1 MLATEGALT
10 EAWID
15 RFPDLAALPADDQR
29 LLTGSAATVVLPA
42 GTTVFAPG
50 VAAQSFLL
58 ILDGTVR
65 VQQVSPNGREI
76 VLYRV
81 TGGETCIMTTAC
93 LLSDEEYSAE
103 GVAETEVEAVAVP
116 KAAFEE
122 AIARSPGFRR
132 LVFADYSHRIS
143 DLMHVVEE
151 VAFERLDKRLAQRLL
166 DLAASDGTVPVTHQ
180 DLAFELGS
188 AREVVGRLLKEL
200 ERRGWVALARGR
212 IELRQPDRL
221 RELAERA

>member
-1 MLATEGALT
+1 MNESWLEQ
-10 EAWID
+10 
-15 RFPDLAALPADDQR
+15 FPDLAALPAEDRR
-29 LLTGSAATVVLPA
+29 LLSARAMQVSLPA
-42 GTTVFAPG
+42 GTTIFAPG
-50 VAAQSFLL
+50 VEAESFILV
-58 ILDGTVR
+58 LDGTVR

-93 LLSDEEYSAE
+93 LLSGEAVSAE
-103 GVAETEVEAVAVP
+103 GVAETDVDAVALP

-166 DLAASDGTVPVTHQ
+166 DLAGPDGAVCATHQ
-180 DLAFELGS
+180 DLATELGT
-188 AREVVGRLLKEL
+188 AREVVGRQLKEL
-200 ERRGWVALARGR
+200 ERRGWLDRARGR
-212 IELRQPDRL
+212 IELKEPEHL
-221 RELAERA
+221 KALADAD

>member
-1 MLATEGALT
+1 MT

-15 RFPDLAALPADDQR
+15 RFPDLAALPPEDQR
-29 LLTGSAATVVLPA
+29 LLTDRAAKVTLPS

-58 ILDGTVR
+58 VLEGTVR
-65 VQQVSPNGREI
+65 VQQASPGGREI

-93 LLSDEEYSAE
+93 LLSDEDYSAE
-103 GVAETEVEAVAVP
+103 GTAEGEVEAVAIP

-122 AIARSPGFRR
+122 AIARSAGFRR

-166 DLAASDGTVPVTHQ
+166 DRAEPDGAVHATHQ
-180 DLAFELGS
+180 EIATELGS
-188 AREVVGRLLKEL
+188 AREAVGRLLKEL
-200 ERRGWVALARGR
+200 ERRGLIAMTRGR
-212 IELRQPDRL
+212 ISLLDADGL
-221 RELAERA
+221 SALAEGD

>member
-1 MLATEGALT
+1 MTES
-10 EAWID
+10 WIEQ
-15 RFPDLAALPADDQR
+15 FPDLAALPAEDRR
-29 LLTGSAATVVLPA
+29 LLSERAMQVSLPA
-42 GTTVFAPG
+42 GTTIFAPG
-50 VAAQSFLL
+50 VEAESFILV
-58 ILDGTVR
+58 LDGTVR

-93 LLSDEEYSAE
+93 LLSGEAVSAE
-103 GVAETEVEAVAVP
+103 GIAETDVSAVALP

-122 AIARSPGFRR
+122 ALARSPGFRR

-166 DLAASDGTVPVTHQ
+166 DLAGPDGAVSATHQ
-180 DLAFELGS
+180 DLATELGT
-188 AREVVGRLLKEL
+188 AREVVGRQLKEL
-200 ERRGWVALARGR
+200 ERRGWLDRARGR
-212 IELRQPDRL
+212 IELKEPQRL
-221 RELAERA
+221 KALADAD

>member
-1 MLATEGALT
+1 MT

-15 RFPDLAALPADDQR
+15 RFPDLAKLPPQDQR
-29 LLTGSAATVVLPA
+29 LLTERAAKVTLPA
-42 GTTVFAPG
+42 STTVFAPG
-50 VAAQSFLL
+50 VAAESFLL

-65 VQQVSPNGREI
+65 VQQVSPSGREI

-93 LLSDEEYSAE
+93 LLSDEAYSAE
-103 GVAETEVEAVAVP
+103 GITESQV
-116 KAAFEE
+116 E
-122 AIARSPGFRR
+122 AIAIPKTAFDEAIAHSPGFRR
-132 LVFADYSHRIS
+132 LVFADYSRRIS

-166 DLAASDGTVPVTHQ
+166 DRAAPDGTLSVTHQ
-180 DLAFELGS
+180 NLAVELGS

-200 ERRGWVALARGR
+200 ERRGWIAMARGR
-212 IELRQPDRL
+212 IVLQEPDRL
-221 RELAERA
+221 RALAEGE

>member
-1 MLATEGALT
+1 MT

-15 RFPDLAALPADDQR
+15 QFPLLAALPAEDRQ
-29 LLTGSAATVVLPA
+29 LLAARAAEVVLPA

-50 VAAQSFLL
+50 LAAQNFLL
-58 ILDGTVR
+58 VLDGRLR
-65 VQQVSPNGREI
+65 VQQVSPSGREI

-93 LLSDEEYSAE
+93 LLSDESYAAE
-103 GVAETEVEAVAVP
+103 GITETEVKAIAIP

-122 AIARSPGFRR
+122 AIARSSGFRR
-132 LVFADYSHRIS
+132 LVFSDYSQRIS

-166 DLAASDGTVPVTHQ
+166 DLAGPDGAVRATHQ
-180 DLAFELGS
+180 DLASELGT
-188 AREVVGRLLKEL
+188 AREVVGRQLKEL

-212 IELRQPDRL
+212 ISLEQPERL
-221 RELAERA
+221 RTLAAAE

>member
-1 MLATEGALT
+1 MTEG
-10 EAWID
+10 WIE
-15 RFPDLAALPADDQR
+15 RFPDLAALPAEDR
-29 LLTGSAATVVLPA
+29 RILAERAASVRLPA

-65 VQQVSPNGREI
+65 VQQVSPGGREI

-93 LLSDEEYSAE
+93 LLSDEAYTAE
-103 GVAETEVEAVAVP
+103 GITETDVEAVAIP
-116 KAAFEE
+116 KASFED
-122 AIARSPGFRR
+122 AIANSPGFRR

-166 DLAASDGTVPVTHQ
+166 NRAGPDGTLSVTHQ

-200 ERRGWVALARGR
+200 ERRGWVALGRGR
-212 IELRQPDRL
+212 IELQDPVRL
-221 RELAERA
+221 KALAEGE

>member
-1 MLATEGALT
+1 MT

-15 RFPDLAALPADDQR
+15 QFPLLAALPAEDRQI
-29 LLTGSAATVVLPA
+29 LAARAAEVVLPA

-50 VAAQSFLL
+50 LAAQNFLL
-58 ILDGTVR
+58 VLDGRLR
-65 VQQVSPNGREI
+65 VQQVSPSGREI

-93 LLSDEEYSAE
+93 LLSDESYAAE
-103 GVAETEVEAVAVP
+103 GITETEVKAIAIP

-122 AIARSPGFRR
+122 AIARSSGFRR
-132 LVFADYSHRIS
+132 LVFSDYSQRIS

-166 DLAASDGTVPVTHQ
+166 DLAGPDGAVRATHQ
-180 DLAFELGS
+180 DLASELGT
-188 AREVVGRLLKEL
+188 AREVVGRQLKEL

-212 IELRQPDRL
+212 ISLEQPERL
-221 RELAERA
+221 RALAAAE